1 MDRERNI
8 AQLLFKTAL
17 VSLFSDSTYTNKHTV
32 KVLNSLT
39 SNLIKVS
46 LLFDRHE
53 GSLPYFQFL
62 SLNPALARYHV
73 SRRELNM

>member
-1 MDRERNI
+1 MDREGNI
-8 AQLLFKTAL
+8 AQLLFKTTL
-17 VSLFSDSTYTNKHTV
+17 VSLFSDSTYKNKHTV

-46 LLFDRHE
+46 VPFDRHE

-62 SLNPALARYHV
+62 SLNPALACYHV